1 MNVMSLRKWNATTKR
16 DLIIEV
22 WEHLDCESVGA
33 HELEQIQHALRE
45 RLGEGSVQS
54 PAAIART
61 VADEGAVLRHPEVF
75 DCDLKWRQQE
85 ITAVLPLDEVNFE
98 TLKEAET
105 TIRKLDAARRR
116 FHDDNNRAGLRRV
129 RELALRS
136 KQDAQSVASSGVV
149 EQKKKLESRE
159 IAQWLTVWLQ
169 EPELFEDWLSLRQRS
184 QEFLQLIHK

>member
-1 MNVMSLRKWNATTKR
+1 LSSPTEKWKATTKH

-33 HELEQIQHALRE
+33 YELEQIQQALRE
-45 RLGEGSVQS
+45 RFGEGSVQS

-61 VADEGAVLRHPEVF
+61 IADEGAVLRHPEVF
-75 DCDLKWRQQE
+75 DCDLKWRQHE
-85 ITAVLPLDEVNFE
+85 MNAVLPLNEVNFG
-98 TLKEAET
+98 TLEDAET
-105 TIRKLDAARRR
+105 TIGKLAAARRR
-116 FHDDNNRAGLRRV
+116 FQDESNKAGLRRV
-129 RELALRS
+129 RELALRW
-136 KQDAQSVASSGVV
+136 KQDAQSVAGSGAI

-169 EPELFEDWLSLRQRS
+169 EPDLFEDWLSLRRRS

>member
-1 MNVMSLRKWNATTKR
+1 MSLRKWNATTKR

-33 HELEQIQHALRE
+33 HELEQIQQALRE
-45 RLGEGSVQS
+45 RFGEGSVQS

-85 ITAVLPLDEVNFE
+85 ITTVLPLNDVNFE
-98 TLKEAET
+98 TLKDAET

-116 FHDDNNRAGLRRV
+116 LQDDGNKAGLRRV
-129 RELALRS
+129 RELALRW
-136 KQDAQSVASSGVV
+136 KQDAQSVAGSGVV
-149 EQKKKLESRE
+149 EDQKKLESRE
-159 IAQWLTVWLQ
+159 IAQWLTIWLQ
-169 EPELFEDWLSLRQRS
+169 EPDLFEDWLSLRRRS
-184 QEFLQLIHK
+184 QEFLQLLHK

>member
-1 MNVMSLRKWNATTKR
+1 MSSGTEKWNATTKR

-33 HELEQIQHALRE
+33 HELEQIQQALRE
-45 RLGEGSVQS
+45 RFGEGSVES

-75 DCDLKWRQQE
+75 ECDLKWRRQE
-85 ITAVLPLDEVNFE
+85 LAAVLPPNDVNFE
-98 TLKEAET
+98 TLEDAEM
-105 TIRKLDAARRR
+105 TISKLDVARRR
-116 FHDDNNRAGLRRV
+116 FQAASNKAGLRRV
-129 RELALRS
+129 RELALRW
-136 KQDAQSVASSGVV
+136 KQDAQSVAGSGAV

-169 EPELFEDWLSLRQRS
+169 EPDLFEDWLSLRRRS